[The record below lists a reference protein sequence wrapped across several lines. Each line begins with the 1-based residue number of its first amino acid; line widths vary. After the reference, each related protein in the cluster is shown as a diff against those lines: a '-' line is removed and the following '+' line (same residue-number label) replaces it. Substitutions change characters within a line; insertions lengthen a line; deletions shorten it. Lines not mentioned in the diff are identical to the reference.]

1 MWAGPCQA
9 LRSFLLSLEF
19 NMRERAVQ
27 LEMEAVVGA
36 TLRPAKRT
44 WGGAR
49 KGAGRPRKAAKER
62 SFVPHHARAP
72 HKKRHPTHITLR
84 ARRGLPN
91 FRSQRIHDMLR
102 GILARQ
108 LRERRYRGEFQVVH
122 YSIQSNHLHVIVE
135 CEDARAMRSGV
146 SGLVIAFAKQ
156 LNKLLDR
163 VVGKVWSDRYHSREL
178 TTPSE
183 VRRALVYVL
192 QNVRKH
198 GFDLPGAWVDPL
210 STAHGFTGWS
220 VPVQVRQSN
229 DRHRLP
235 PRAPRT
241 WLLEEGWIT
250 RGGGALSP
258 TERPA

>member
-1 MWAGPCQA
+1 
-9 LRSFLLSLEF
+9 
-19 NMRERAVQ
+19 MRTRAVQ

-36 TLRPAKRT
+36 PLRPAKRS

-49 KGAGRPRKAAKER
+49 VGAGRPRKAPKDR
-62 SFVPHHARAP
+62 TFVPHQSRP
-72 HKKRHPTHITLR
+72 THKKRHPTHITLR

-91 FRSQRIHDMLR
+91 FRSQRVQDMLR
-102 GILARQ
+102 GILERQ
-108 LRERRYRGEFQVVH
+108 LRDRRYRREFQVVH

-135 CEDARAMRSGV
+135 ADDARAMRSGV
-146 SGLVIAFAKQ
+146 SGLVIAFAKR

-163 VVGKVWSDRYHSREL
+163 LKGKVWSDRYHSREL
-178 TTPSE
+178 TTPTE

-198 GFDLPGAWVDPL
+198 GFDLLGAWLDPL
-210 STAHGFTGWS
+210 STAHRFDGWITPLG
-220 VPVQVRQSN
+220 VGDDPKYF
-229 DRHRLP
+229 P

-241 WLLEEGWIT
+241 WLLGEGWST
-250 RGGGALSP
+250 RGGGKLHP